1 VYERVVM
8 KYERTE
14 ERGKEALKRA
24 VISGSERHSCHWALT
39 GQPENQRYGILPK
52 DDLSRSSQAAAVHY

>member
-8 KYERTE
+8 KYE
-14 ERGKEALKRA
+14 ERRKMKG
-24 VISGSERHSCHWALT
+24 GSERHSCHWALT
-39 GQPENQRYGILPK
+39 GQPENQRYGILSK